1 MQTLI
6 LKNLLWSLNPTV
18 VPKVSIKDLQKVFA
32 KLREEKISFE
42 ADGCFMEA
50 APTLIIQQIV
60 KAAGLYHQ
68 AKPCD
73 EPNAILDLL
82 KDVILMQKYYQVRD
96 KSQTERSSE
105 STAAGD
111 PSTNLDPEWLDLKAS
126 FSPEMIGCLN
136 KEYLMHNALLV
147 AKVIKGQEQF
157 GEWAMALVGNAYT
170 DAEMADDKDKLLQVT
185 QKVERYTLLLQKN
198 QQIIDDYLRGRPGD
212 QPDDAM
218 KREKVETSEKISK
231 YQKQVQKFSKKISDG
246 CGFKGLI
253 LRAVLRCV

>member
-1 MQTLI
+1 MPVLQSLM
-6 LKNLLWSLNPTV
+6 LKNLLWSLNPSV

-42 ADGCFMEA
+42 AEGFMEA

-68 AKPCD
+68 AKPFD
-73 EPNAILDLL
+73 ELKAILDLL
-82 KDVILMQKYYQVRD
+82 KDVILMQKYYQVKD
-96 KSQTERSSE
+96 KSQTERSE
-105 STAAGD
+105 SAAD
-111 PSTNLDPEWLDLKAS
+111 VSTNLDPEWLDLKAS

-136 KEYLMHNALLV
+136 KEYLMHNALQV
-147 AKVIKGQEQF
+147 AKVIKGQEF

-246 CGFKGLI
+246 CGFKGLV
-253 LRAVLRCV
+253 LRAILRCV